1 MAGSAAGTGLIVA
14 AAVLAALLGLAP
26 GALSVGGTVAIGILG
41 LGALA
46 ILAFRQLV
54 RTAQLERP
62 SGLSGDAADTSGRSD
77 PVLRLPRL
85 LFYLGALLV
94 TLSSARVG
102 FGLTAGE
109 LCFIASFGLTF
120 LAVLAGRPGGFVPP
134 ALVAG
139 VAVFALGGLISSPNA
154 ASTTKSVIEV
164 MQGVYVMLL
173 WAWTGATV
181 LRSRPQI
188 LTALSMFTASAA
200 INGFG
205 AFTQVTGATAL
216 AGPLEGSRATGF
228 TVHANDLGGAC
239 AVALVVALMLAT
251 SRFPWQSAT
260 FGPLGRAA
268 RWAVLG
274 LIASGL
280 VLSGSVTAML
290 AAFVTIVIWL
300 FAPAVRASG
309 RLAVVMGVAFAMLAV
324 MLVGGKVIS
333 PTERFGQVT
342 TASGTRQG
350 SGTANIRMRTVSRAM
365 SRIERDPVVGAGFDG
380 VGGVVNVIDKGR
392 STQYQ
397 VHSAPV
403 AAWYEAGVL
412 GFVGLLIVAVT
423 LGRAAW
429 RSLFGADEDDLLIGL
444 AILASGTAFV
454 IIALTSPLVF
464 QQYGWFTA
472 VMVVAWYARR
482 LETAEVLVTTE
493 RHQGAERDQ
502 QHDRERAPRALP
514 AAMPQPL
521 TH

>member
-1 MAGSAAGTGLIVA
+1 VRKRGSSEGNTGAAAGAGLIAA
-14 AAVLAALLGLAP
+14 AAVLAALLGLVP
-26 GALSVGGTVAIGILG
+26 GALSVTGTIAIATLG

-46 ILAFRQLV
+46 ILVFRQLV
-54 RTAQLERP
+54 RSAQLERASALP
-62 SGLSGDAADTSGRSD
+62 ADPRGSGAGGAD

-94 TLSSARVG
+94 TLSSVRVG

-120 LAVLAGRPGGFVPP
+120 FAVLAGRPAGFVPP

-139 VAVFALGGLISSPNA
+139 VAVFAFGGLIGSASSDSMTR
-154 ASTTKSVIEV
+154 STVEV

-173 WAWTGATV
+173 WVWTGATV
-181 LRSRPQI
+181 LRSRSQV
-188 LTALSMFTASAA
+188 LTALSMFTISAA
-200 INGFG
+200 INGLG
-205 AFTQVTGATAL
+205 ALTQVMGLTAL

-251 SRFPWQSAT
+251 TRFPWRRAA
-260 FGPLGRAA
+260 FGPLGRVA
-268 RWAVLG
+268 RWLVLG
-274 LIASGL
+274 LIAIGL

-290 AAFVTIVIWL
+290 AAFVTILIWM

-324 MLVGGKVIS
+324 MLVGGKVIT

-342 TASGTRQG
+342 TASGTRPG
-350 SGTANIRMRTVSRAM
+350 SGTANIRMRTVTRAIA
-365 SRIERDPVVGAGFDG
+365 RIERDPVVGVGFDG
-380 VGGVVNVIDKGR
+380 VGGTVNVIDKGR

-403 AAWYEAGVL
+403 AAWYEAGIL
-412 GFVGLLIVAVT
+412 GFLGLLIVAVA

-454 IIALTSPLVF
+454 IIALTSPFVF

-482 LETAEVLVTTE
+482 RQAAEVLVTS
-493 RHQGAERDQ
+493 
-502 QHDRERAPRALP
+502 ERAPRGIP

-521 TH
+521 AH